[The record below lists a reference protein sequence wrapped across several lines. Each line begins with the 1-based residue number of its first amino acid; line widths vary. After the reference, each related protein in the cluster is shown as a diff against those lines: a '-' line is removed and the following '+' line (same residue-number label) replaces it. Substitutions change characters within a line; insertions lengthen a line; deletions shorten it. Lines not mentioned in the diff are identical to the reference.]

1 NLDST
6 MMLLFMSMNDF
17 PWTAIGPAATSF
29 KIVCLTEEP
38 RSMPD
43 KLPEAQ
49 RKAALAELPEW
60 SEVEG
65 RDAIRRSFQFRN
77 FNEAWGFMS
86 RIALTA
92 EKMDHHPEW
101 FNVYNRVEV

>member
-1 NLDST
+1 
-6 MMLLFMSMNDF
+6 
-17 PWTAIGPAATSF
+17 
-29 KIVCLTEEP
+29 
-38 RSMPD
+38 MPD
-43 KLPEAQ
+43 KLQEAE

-60 SEVEG
+60 SEIEE
-65 RDAIRRSFQFRN
+65 RDAIRRSFRFRN

-101 FNVYNRVEV
+101 FNVYNRVEVTLSTHSAGGITDLDIKLAKAMDRVAASLTAD

>member
-1 NLDST
+1 
-6 MMLLFMSMNDF
+6 
-17 PWTAIGPAATSF
+17 
-29 KIVCLTEEP
+29 
-38 RSMPD
+38 MPD
-43 KLPEAQ
+43 KLQEAE

-60 SEVEG
+60 SEIEE
-65 RDAIRRSFQFRN
+65 RDAIRRSFRFRN

-101 FNVYNRVEV
+101 FNVYNKVEVTLSTHSADGVTELDIKLAKAMDRAALGR

>member
-1 NLDST
+1 
-6 MMLLFMSMNDF
+6 
-17 PWTAIGPAATSF
+17 
-29 KIVCLTEEP
+29 
-38 RSMPD
+38 MPD
-43 KLPEAQ
+43 KQQRAE

-60 SEVEG
+60 SEIEE
-65 RDAIRRSFQFRN
+65 RDAIRRSFRFRN

-101 FNVYNRVEV
+101 FNVYNRVEVTLSTHSAGGVTELDVKLAKAMDRVAAGFGGAWLP